1 MTEPKAKPNLMDE
14 IMPKFNSED
23 ATAITGVLQRI
34 QELFYSTSEFKDG
47 PKAGKV
53 NLEQFKQGKSNQLN
67 FDRIFSCL
75 DKWLICIECGG
86 AGWKV

>member
-1 MTEPKAKPNLMDE
+1 MVEPETKPNLMEE

-34 QELFYSTSEFKDG
+34 QELFYSNSEFKDG

-53 NLEQFKQGKSNQLN
+53 NLE
-67 FDRIFSCL
+67 
-75 DKWLICIECGG
+75 
-86 AGWKV
+86 